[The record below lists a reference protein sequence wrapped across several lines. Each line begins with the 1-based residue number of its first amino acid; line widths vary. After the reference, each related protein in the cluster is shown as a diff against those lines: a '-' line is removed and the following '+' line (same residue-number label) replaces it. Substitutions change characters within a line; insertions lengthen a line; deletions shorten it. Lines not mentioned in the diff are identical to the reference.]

1 MPSLGDTRP
10 ASLSERARRWFAAVR
25 PDNLIVYLGFLAVV
39 VFFAVVLQD
48 RGFLTADNFANI
60 ARQTAMV
67 SIMAFGMTFVLS
79 AGEIDLSIGSIVA
92 LSAMVVAILLRETN
106 LVIAVLGALAVGL
119 VIGLVNGLLT
129 TRLRIPSF
137 LVTLGMLSI
146 VVGLARITTDLE
158 PVPVVDETFAFLFG
172 SGYIGPVPIL
182 LVWTAAFLV
191 GFHILLRRT
200 PFGRQVLA
208 TGGNK
213 IAAGYSGINTD
224 RIKIAVLMMS
234 AGTAAVAGMLYAGR
248 LQGARYTLGEADL
261 LTVIAATVIGGT
273 SMFGGKGSIVG
284 ALFGSLLMGV
294 LNNGLLLMG
303 LTVSEQ
309 LVARGVIIIAA
320 VALSLREART

>member
-1 MPSLGDTRP
+1 MQTPGDARP
-10 ASLSERARRWFAAVR
+10 ASMSERARRRFAAVR

-119 VIGLVNGLLT
+119 IIGLVNGLLT

-172 SGYIGPVPIL
+172 SGSIGPVPIL

-320 VALSLREART
+320 VALSLREARA

>member
-1 MPSLGDTRP
+1 MASPEHTG
-10 ASLSERARRWFAAVR
+10 SLSTLETARRRVAAVR

-48 RGFLTADNFANI
+48 RGFLTGDNFANI

-92 LSAMVVAILLRETN
+92 LCAMVVAILLRETN
-106 LVIAVLGALAVGL
+106 LVVAVAGALAVGL
-119 VIGLVNGLLT
+119 LVGLINGLLT

-146 VVGLARITTDLE
+146 VVGLARLTTNLE
-158 PVPVVDETFAFLFG
+158 PVPVVDETYAFLFG
-172 SGYIGPVPIL
+172 SGSIGPIPIL
-182 LVWTAAFLV
+182 LVWTAGFLV
-191 GFHILLRRT
+191 VFHILLRHT

-208 TGGNK
+208 TGGNRV
-213 IAAGYSGINTD
+213 AASYSGINTD
-224 RIKIAVLMMS
+224 RIKVIVLMMS

-248 LQGARYTLGEADL
+248 LQGARYTLGETDL

-273 SMFGGKGSIVG
+273 SMFGGRGSIIG
-284 ALFGSLLMGV
+284 ALVGSLLMGV

-303 LTVSEQ
+303 LSVSEQ
-309 LVARGVIIIAA
+309 LIARGVIIIAA
-320 VALSLREART
+320 VALSLREARS

>member
-1 MPSLGDTRP
+1 MQTPGDARP
-10 ASLSERARRWFAAVR
+10 ASTSERARRRFAAVR

-172 SGYIGPVPIL
+172 SGSIGPVPIL

-320 VALSLREART
+320 VALSLREARS

>member
-1 MPSLGDTRP
+1 MQAPGDARP

-172 SGYIGPVPIL
+172 SGSIGPVPIL

-320 VALSLREART
+320 VALSLREARA